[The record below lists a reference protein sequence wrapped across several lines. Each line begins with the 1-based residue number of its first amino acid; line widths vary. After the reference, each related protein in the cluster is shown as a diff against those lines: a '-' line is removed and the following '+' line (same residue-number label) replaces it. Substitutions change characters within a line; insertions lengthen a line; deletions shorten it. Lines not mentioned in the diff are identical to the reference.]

1 MLKLVKN
8 TGPGYMDW
16 KIDEEVED
24 IEKDNYMWK
33 DFSELQ
39 KVVNRHEEEIK
50 SLEEEYKGCIKAL
63 KEETHKRN
71 KTDEEAKVLKEI
83 IDSQGKVDNQNIED
97 EYMKLEDDTGVWI
110 QQQKRKK
117 RKLNKEKRVT

>member
-50 SLEEEYKGCIKAL
+50 SLEEEYK
-63 KEETHKRN
+63 RF
-71 KTDEEAKVLKEI
+71 
-83 IDSQGKVDNQNIED
+83 
-97 EYMKLEDDTGVWI
+97 
-110 QQQKRKK
+110 
-117 RKLNKEKRVT
+117 